1 MQTGTEKKEIQ
12 KGNKKMMNR
21 NRITEGTNEG
31 RHMKAKTRRGFKWN
45 KIITKCKIEKN
56 TRMGDRKERKKES
69 QTQKERKNVSR
80 AKKF

>member
-1 MQTGTEKKEIQ
+1 MDRTGQDRVKQERETGRQGGCMQTGTEKKEIQ

-45 KIITKCKIEKN
+45 KL
-56 TRMGDRKERKKES
+56 
-69 QTQKERKNVSR
+69 
-80 AKKF
+80 